1 MKFDTKMYHKKG
13 KHCEHRL
20 VGVRSTSLAATFSIF
35 KKKKYYL
42 EGVNTCNPVLMAQ
55 FLKLS
60 VVIQ

>member
-1 MKFDTKMYHKKG
+1 MKFDTEMYHKKG

-20 VGVRSTSLAATFSIF
+20 IGVRPTSLAATFSIF
-35 KKKKYYL
+35 TKKKYDL
-42 EGVNTCNPVLMAQ
+42 ESANTCNPVFMAQ